1 MKGEMTHG
9 QESSSIVQ
17 KADAQ
22 QRRQKKSTSNNEKS
36 SCDQNMEPCAF
47 EVGHQSLDRNE
58 SAGVAASRILDA
70 VHALSEAGYEIV
82 VRDGL
87 TLVQRRKRPDYASE
101 NTNGSLPG
109 FDEKSASAG

>member
-1 MKGEMTHG
+1 MKGKMIHG

-36 SCDQNMEPCAF
+36 SRDKNLEPCTF
-47 EVGHQSLDRNE
+47 EVGHQSLGRNE

-70 VHALSEAGYEIV
+70 VHALSEAGFEIV

-87 TLVQRRKRPDYASE
+87 TLVQRRRRPDCALE
-101 NTNGSLPG
+101 NTNGSLSG
-109 FDEKSASAG
+109 FD